1 MLPKY
6 DTPDKTIYPMKTIRI
21 ILLTIGL
28 ALFSEAAQAQY
39 STYYYQRATLFEAQP
54 VAAGD
59 IVFLGD
65 SITDGGEWGELFGGG
80 NFKNRGISGD
90 ISQGVC
96 DRLDAVVSGRPAK
109 IFLMIG
115 VNDLSRGIPDDT
127 IVGNIGKIIDKVHTD
142 SPDTRVYLQSILPVN
157 EDKGMFESHT
167 ARHADIAPLNA
178 RLRALAADKGAVY
191 IDLFSSFTEEGTD
204 KLNPALTNDGLH
216 LLGAGYL
223 LWKKIVAPYV
233 YE

>member
-1 MLPKY
+1 
-6 DTPDKTIYPMKTIRI
+6 MKTIRI
-21 ILLTIGL
+21 VLLTIGL
-28 ALFSEAAQAQY
+28 AAFSEAVQAQY
-39 STYYYQRATLFEAQP
+39 STYYYQRVTLFEVQP

-65 SITDGGEWGELFGGG
+65 SITDGGEWGEFFGGS

-90 ISQGVC
+90 ISQGIY

-115 VNDLSRGIPDDT
+115 VNDLSRGISEDT
-127 IVGNIGKIIDKVHTD
+127 VAGNISKIIDKVHAD
-142 SPDTRVYLQSILPVN
+142 SPDTRIYLQSILPVN
-157 EDKGMFESHT
+157 EDKDMFEGHT
-167 ARHADIAPLNA
+167 ARRADIAPLNE

-204 KLNPALTNDGLH
+204 KLNPEYTNDGLH
-216 LLGAGYL
+216 LLGSGYL
-223 LWKKIVAPYV
+223 LWKKIIESYV

>member
-1 MLPKY
+1 
-6 DTPDKTIYPMKTIRI
+6 
-21 ILLTIGL
+21 
-28 ALFSEAAQAQY
+28 
-39 STYYYQRATLFEAQP
+39 
-54 VAAGD
+54 
-59 IVFLGD
+59 
-65 SITDGGEWGELFGGG
+65 
-80 NFKNRGISGD
+80 
-90 ISQGVC
+90 
-96 DRLDAVVSGRPAK
+96 
-109 IFLMIG
+109 MIG

-167 ARHADIAPLNA
+167 ARRADIAPLNA